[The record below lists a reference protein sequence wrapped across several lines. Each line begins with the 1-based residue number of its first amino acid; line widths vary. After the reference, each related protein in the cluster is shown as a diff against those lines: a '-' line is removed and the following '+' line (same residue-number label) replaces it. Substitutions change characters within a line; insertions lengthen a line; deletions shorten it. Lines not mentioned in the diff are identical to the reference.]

1 MLQQSAVSSQAAA
14 GQRCLLQFGA
24 KLGLH
29 LSAVLLFE
37 VVALHYTSNFDDGGG
52 GGGGDDDDN
61 DDVFLAM
68 KSETRREF
76 HMVCMYRMSKN

>member
-1 MLQQSAVSSQAAA
+1 MLPVRVLRSTPLFLHLCLVISKQPFSLLPCIVFQQQSASQAAA

-37 VVALHYTSNFDDGGG
+37 VVVLH
-52 GGGGDDDDN
+52 
-61 DDVFLAM
+61 
-68 KSETRREF
+68 
-76 HMVCMYRMSKN
+76 